1 MQLSR
6 NQRAPLHLSDAK
18 LFPHSLT
25 PARFRSTSAGA
36 SAARRAACPSSPL
49 VRISSSTPSTTS
61 SQPSRTC
68 YASAT
73 STLIPTS
80 GAPNSP
86 SRSMRLNAV
95 WTVPR
100 PRIIPKG
107 GRVRPPGTA
116 GAGRGGLAGREGA
129 QPEQE
134 RPPEAQSALPDH
146 LPDTICTPSRRPQ
159 ATQWPS
165 RAPLASSA

>member
-25 PARFRSTSAGA
+25 PARFRSASAGA
-36 SAARRAACPSSPL
+36 SAARRAACTSSPL

-129 QPEQE
+129 QPELE

-146 LPDTICTPSRRPQ
+146 LPDTICTPSHRPQ
-159 ATQWPS
+159 AAQWPS
-165 RAPLASSA
+165 RAPSAVAA